1 AVGHELHGDGGVVAA
16 RFPAHAGVAV
26 GQVSAVEYVADRV
39 PGAVEGAAVVED
51 VPRRVR
57 VAGVAVGH
65 LQHQLG
71 LAAVDGDLRAHA
83 REALDGDVLVGA
95 VALHHVGDGAALGA
109 GSQVVQRHHA
119 GGPGLLDH
127 AAQVLSHAPPPAGP
141 PARR

>member
-1 AVGHELHGDGGVVAA
+1 AA
-16 RFPAHAGVAV
+16 RVPAHASVAV
-26 GQVSAVEYVADRV
+26 GQVSAVEHVAGRV
-39 PGAVEGAAVVED
+39 PGAVEGVAVVED

-65 LQHQLG
+65 LQHQLR

-109 GSQVVQRHHA
+109 GPQVAQRHHA
-119 GGPGLLDH
+119 GGPGLLAH
-127 AAQVLSHAPPPAGP
+127 AARSEEHT
-141 PARR
+141 